1 MIIYDA
7 HKELCEWA
15 NLGIF
20 GFGEYDEKSKAIG
33 LVQGGKLIAATT
45 YGEFKVREDGT
56 LYAAEM
62 GIFTIDK
69 RWATRQY
76 LRAIFAYPFIQLG
89 LERVQIVT
97 SVHNEGVN
105 SLVSRLGYVKEGL
118 HRKAW
123 HTGCDAFS
131 WSMLKDECR
140 WL

>member
-1 MIIYDA
+1 MIVYDA

-15 NLGIF
+15 NIGIF
-20 GFGEYDEKSKAIG
+20 GFGSYQDGDKAIG
-33 LVQGGKLIAATT
+33 LIRNGVLIASTT
-45 YGEFKVREDGT
+45 YSNFQSRADGS
-56 LYAAEM
+56 LFSLEM

-76 LRAIFAYPFIQLG
+76 LRAIFKYPFIQLG

-97 SVHNEGVN
+97 SVNNEGVN
-105 SLVSRLGYVKEGL
+105 SLVQRLGFTKEGR

-131 WSMLKDECR
+131 WSMLKGECK
-140 WL
+140 WV